1 MGTDSLFPDVVTGKP
16 LSDLF
21 MLEQT
26 LHFFQPGGII
36 LTTFVF
42 PLDFFFLIAW
52 LEERRKLVLNLH
64 KDLLCL
70 VPKRG
75 SYSPNGRRA
84 AMSCSAVR
92 EWNKGRTP
100 TSHQFRYETKII
112 KNSSKS

>member
-26 LHFFQPGGII
+26 LHFFQPRGDYFNNICISFG
-36 LTTFVF
+36 
-42 PLDFFFLIAW
+42 FFFLIAW